1 MLKLWLCSS
10 VILDL
15 LNYEVWGTWIILW
28 NQIIIPGVS
37 ILNSL
42 WTTQIFSN
50 LKLKLC
56 ESLFK
61 DLLNCDFWD
70 NLNIWG
76 KKFLFHLSQIQNVAN
91 CAILSVE
98 SLWTFFKI
106 NNFVQCVSDF
116 FESLKTKW
124 LVLNLFHV
132 TQSLFGHVD
141 GKILTITAWSFK
153 RWVTTNIYGNTI
165 FVPFVS
171 QVSQSFKK
179 MFQIVSK
186 CLKSVSKCLT
196 GVSRQQ

>member
-1 MLKLWLCSS
+1 MFSELKPEISS
-10 VILDL
+10 LVFRDL
-15 LNYEVWGTWIILW
+15 LNYEVWDTWNILW
-28 NQIIIPGVS
+28 KQMIIPGVS

-56 ESLFK
+56 KSLFK
-61 DLLNCDFWD
+61 DLLNCEFWD

-106 NNFVQCVSDF
+106 NNFVRSVSDF
-116 FESLKTKW
+116 FESLRTKS

-132 TQSLFGHVD
+132 TQFL
-141 GKILTITAWSFK
+141 
-153 RWVTTNIYGNTI
+153 
-165 FVPFVS
+165 
-171 QVSQSFKK
+171 
-179 MFQIVSK
+179 
-186 CLKSVSKCLT
+186 LKSVGWKNLNHCILI
-196 GVSRQQ
+196 V